1 MYIVW
6 LVEEEINGQKVL
18 VPEVYLAAVRDED
31 LKASGALITGGE
43 VELYSKQDIENIGT
57 INADR
62 TVDLHGENIKN
73 LGGDITG
80 TDINLEAEVD
90 VLNKSGNIAA
100 ENDVNIKTGGELNIG
115 TQEQTSESEYIKTVQ
130 KSGIFAGGGFG
141 ITIGSEKQRDEY
153 ANKNVENVGSTVG
166 SIEGSV
172 NLEAKD
178 DATVTGSEVI
188 AGKDINITGK
198 NVNIESSENVY
209 NAHEEHE
216 YKRSGLT
223 ISVGG
228 AAVEA
233 VQDVIAPI
241 ERANQVE
248 DNRLSA
254 LYGVKAGQEL
264 NDSINDVKA
273 GLAGVKASEKY
284 ANQMDNTIF
293 AGSAEATK
301 EFESAKTQAHENAQ
315 NAKDNMLNINI
326 GFGTQHSE
334 SESDSTTIVNQG
346 SNIKAEGD
354 VTITSTEEDI
364 NIKGSN
370 VEGENVTL
378 NAAKDLNVTASKD
391 SNVTEQDSE
400 SSSAS
405 IGVSVG
411 TGGLLG
417 LNAGYSKG
425 EEDIDANST
434 NYNES
439 TVTADKELDFTSGE
453 DTNIVGGKLSGEKVT
468 GNVGGDLNIES
479 KQDSNSYN
487 EESKSGSL
495 GLDYD
500 LGTGKVGITGGYSE
514 GNIDS
519 DYASV
524 TDQSGIYAGDEG
536 FDIYVEDNTD
546 LKGGIISGDNT
557 EENKLSTGTLT
568 YEDIKNEAEYE
579 AGSTGVN
586 VNIDN
591 GADYNEKG
599 VTPNIGMPAEDEAE
613 STTKATVS
621 EGEIEIRDK
630 ENQKQDL
637 AGLNR
642 DTQNAIN
649 KLGEIFDKD
658 SIEERQELAGL
669 FGELAYN
676 QIHDMDGTTEQKAA
690 YHAIVGGI
698 MSELVGGDFT
708 EGAAAAGINKMVS
721 DKIYEV
727 AKGDPALTQWL
738 SAAVGASVGSFWNN
752 MQVAAS
758 ITVNGSKNNYLRDD
772 IAPQKIEFIV
782 WPLKT
787 KDGDIQLAHVGM
799 RIIYNENE
807 SAEVHYGNYAS
818 IIPFTFGKGTILQ
831 LNNTN
836 YSDVELQNNKAYILD
851 AITNETDTKMIV
863 QNINKYMYNSQKIGA
878 DKLRED
884 VLEERGEYNFDSAY
898 SSYGEFYFY
907 ELFANNCLDF
917 AQTVSNGVS
926 DKLNRFSNVDF
937 RMSELHK
944 IYK

>member
-1 MYIVW
+1 M
-6 LVEEEINGQKVL
+6 
-18 VPEVYLAAVRDED
+18 
-31 LKASGALITGGE
+31 
-43 VELYSKQDIENIGT
+43 
-57 INADR
+57 
-62 TVDLHGENIKN
+62 
-73 LGGDITG
+73 
-80 TDINLEAEVD
+80 
-90 VLNKSGNIAA
+90 
-100 ENDVNIKTGGELNIG
+100 
-115 TQEQTSESEYIKTVQ
+115 
-130 KSGIFAGGGFG
+130 
-141 ITIGSEKQRDEY
+141 
-153 ANKNVENVGSTVG
+153 
-166 SIEGSV
+166 
-172 NLEAKD
+172 
-178 DATVTGSEVI
+178 
-188 AGKDINITGK
+188 
-198 NVNIESSENVY
+198 
-209 NAHEEHE
+209 
-216 YKRSGLT
+216 
-223 ISVGG
+223 
-228 AAVEA
+228 
-233 VQDVIAPI
+233 QDVIAPI

-254 LYGVKAGQEL
+254 LYGVKAGQEAMDIYDNL
-264 NDSINDVKA
+264 HAVDEAQKAYDFTKDMHGGELIESIKA
-273 GLAGVKASEKY
+273 ENAADLAK
-284 ANQMDNTIF
+284 
-293 AGSAEATK
+293 
-301 EFESAKTQAHENAQ
+301 AKTEEYSNP
-315 NAKDNMLNINI
+315 NNWNINI

-391 SNVTEQDSE
+391 SNITEQDSE
-400 SSSAS
+400 SSSAN

-417 LNAGYSKG
+417 VNAGYSKG
-425 EEDIDANST
+425 EEDIDANSE

-495 GLDYD
+495 GLEYD

-524 TDQSGIYAGDEG
+524 TDQSGIYAGNEG

-546 LKGGIISGDNT
+546 LKGGIISGDNADK
-557 EENKLSTGTLT
+557 NKLSTGTLT

-642 DTQNAIN
+642 DTQNSLN

-658 SIEERQELAGL
+658 RIEERQELAGL

-676 QIHDMDGTTEQKAA
+676 QIHYMEGTDEQKAA
-690 YHAIVGGI
+690 YHALVGGI
-698 MSELVGGDFT
+698 MAELTNGDFLA
-708 EGAAAAGINKMVS
+708 GASAAAVNKLVVEEINKIA
-721 DKIYEV
+721 D
-727 AKGDPALTQWL
+727 GDPAMAQWL
-738 SAAVGASVGSFWNN
+738 SAALGAVITGDKSGASI
-752 MQVAAS
+752 AAS
-758 ITVNGSKNNYLRDD
+758 GTKNNFYHLWFKDVIQSFD
-772 IAPQKIEFIV
+772 KSGLDPHKAYAITISADGKNIGVATPSLIIGCYIALDP
-782 WPLKT
+782 
-787 KDGDIQLAHVGM
+787 
-799 RIIYNENE
+799 
-807 SAEVHYGNYAS
+807 
-818 IIPFTFGKGTILQ
+818 
-831 LNNTN
+831 
-836 YSDVELQNNKAYILD
+836 QNNDIVVFDTTGAQMSLGVEGINSLFKNYGVM
-851 AITNETDTKMIV
+851 ITE
-863 QNINKYMYNSQKIGA
+863 
-878 DKLRED
+878 
-884 VLEERGEYNFDSAY
+884 
-898 SSYGEFYFY
+898 
-907 ELFANNCLDF
+907 
-917 AQTVSNGVS
+917 
-926 DKLNRFSNVDF
+926 VDF
-937 RMSELHK
+937 GNNNAINEVAGNTLNLSLDLTSYHIGGSISCDTFRKGLKNGNLEDMFLSSENGLSSNTKLAIAAGLSNTVKMGNASNPLTWTPFGSVKDENIRIYISKYPSDNYLIYQNNITKELSVIAKTDNGYATIVGFDDKRMPQWEHTRGLPDDRF
-944 IYK
+944 YTLLN